1 MCEIVMRLSNI
12 PRRSPNR
19 PNLADELHSLRQS
32 DLYANSLPAS
42 IFDIPGEKSL
52 HTICRQYGLKQF
64 GNKLALVKSLIDH
77 GLSSGGIV
85 NISGHNVVFY
95 GESSQSIFDKDY
107 QVMDTMDDSPTLI
120 GEVEEV

>member
-1 MCEIVMRLSNI
+1 MYEIVMRVSNI
-12 PRRSPNR
+12 PRPSPNR

-32 DLYANSLPAS
+32 DLYVNSLTAS

-52 HTICRQYGLKQF
+52 HTIRKQYGLKQF

-77 GLSSGGIV
+77 GLSSVDIV

-95 GESSQSIFDKDY
+95 GGSSQSISDKDD
-107 QVMDTMDDSPTLI
+107 QVMDTMDGGHRL
-120 GEVEEV
+120 